1 VRTYKK
7 EESGNQSNNNRVC
20 QKLCF
25 FGVVSSSNPFLN
37 FALDCGCFSTY
48 DPPSAKQFFLKLQL
62 FVVVNLPW
70 ERENLR
76 KLGADST
83 DSLPDEET
91 KQKQSQSFM

>member
-1 VRTYKK
+1 MGASVLMTD
-7 EESGNQSNNNRVC
+7 QV
-20 QKLCF
+20 Q
-25 FGVVSSSNPFLN
+25 
-37 FALDCGCFSTY
+37 AI
-48 DPPSAKQFFLKLQL
+48 FLKLQL

-70 ERENLR
+70 ERGNLR